1 MFSNQSAQNHS
12 PKGIIFL
19 VHVVPPNVI
28 APLQEFVTK
37 QNYEVQVINQGCF
50 VLLLAQT
57 LDPALILLDEELPD
71 VAATTLCTQLKT
83 DPITKYIPV
92 VFFNSAH
99 KVPDRA
105 KIFQAGGV
113 GYLLQPFQEAEIKVC
128 ITIHAGLKAL
138 QTELEAQKAQLA
150 HEMANERRMSLS
162 LLRLSRVFEQSPS
175 SIVIVDLQGHM
186 EFINPA
192 FSLQTGYSLMEAIG
206 ENPRILQSGHH
217 PPEFYLK
224 LWQTITEGQVW
235 QGEFCNKKKNGE
247 IYWESALIAPIKDQ
261 EGKTIHYLGIK
272 ENITA
277 RKQAEEATRQAN
289 AELAQRVAELTILNK
304 IARTLATEKSLQT
317 GLSEIA
323 EEICGGF
330 HAQGT
335 LIFLL
340 NERQTSQI
348 MVASAPPTPDHP
360 ANTNIGDRFSLENDL
375 IAAKVI
381 KHSRSLIIPQAQT
394 NPLTSHI
401 HPLLRS
407 RNAHCIMVVPLR
419 ARGKAIGMIIV
430 LTSEGKRVFTTKEV
444 TLAETIAIQVA
455 SVIENARLFS
465 EQQRSYKRIK
475 ALHDQ
480 MQAEMSL
487 AQHFQKK
494 LLPPTRPDWPEL
506 DVVCYSAPAREVG
519 GDLYAY
525 HALEWET
532 ADSAMPLKHKYA
544 IAVGDV
550 TGKGMPAALLMAVSL
565 ALFSSAVAHGL
576 PPSDLLRHLDKA
588 IGVYTNT
595 AKMNCALCYMEITP
609 PGINGEL
616 GFSRIA
622 NSGSIPPFLKRFKG
636 QTELINIGGAPL
648 GAGFGQLLG
657 YPELTVEVAPGDML
671 VLTSDGVAE
680 AKNAT
685 GEMFGFDRL
694 EAVLANG
701 PNSSAQ
707 ALLDYL
713 KAALSNF
720 VGAAEPHDDTT
731 IVVIQMGMQ
740 KMKERH
746 VGL

>member
-1 MFSNQSAQNHS
+1 MLSPQSAQDHS

-19 VHVVPPNVI
+19 VHVVSPTV
-28 APLQEFVTK
+28 AELLQEFVTK
-37 QNYEVQVINQGCF
+37 QDYEVQVINQGCF

-57 LDPALILLDEELPD
+57 LAPILILLDEELPD

-83 DPITKYIPV
+83 DPGTKDIPV

-99 KVPDRA
+99 KIPDRA
-105 KIFQAGGV
+105 KIFQAGGA
-113 GYLLQPFQEAEIKVC
+113 GYLLQPFQEAEVKVC
-128 ITIHAGLKAL
+128 LAIHTNLKLL
-138 QTELEAQKAQLA
+138 QTKLETKEVQLA
-150 HEMANERRMSLS
+150 QEIAHKKRMSLA
-162 LLRLSRVFEQSPS
+162 LMRLSRVFEQSPS
-175 SIVIVDLQGHM
+175 SIVIVDLEGRM
-186 EFINPA
+186 EFVNPA
-192 FSLQTGYSLMEAIG
+192 FSLQTGYSPTEAIG
-206 ENPRILQSGHH
+206 ENPRILQSGYHS
-217 PPEFYLK
+217 PEFYLK

-247 IYWESALIAPIKDQ
+247 ICWESAIIAPIKDQ
-261 EGKTIHYLGIK
+261 EGQTLHYLGIK

-277 RKQAEEATRQAN
+277 RKQAEEAIRQAN
-289 AELAQRVAELTILNK
+289 AELALRVAELTILNK
-304 IARTLATEKSLQT
+304 VARTLATEKSLQT

-323 EEICGGF
+323 EEICSGF

-348 MVASAPPTPDHP
+348 MVASAPNALGPP
-360 ANTNIGDRFSLENDL
+360 ANTNLGDRFPLENDL

-381 KHSRSLIIPQAQT
+381 KHTRSLIIPQAQT
-394 NPLTSHI
+394 SPLTSHL

-407 RNAHCIMVVPLR
+407 RNIHCIMAVPLR

-444 TLAETIAIQVA
+444 TLAETIALQVA

-494 LLPPTRPDWPEL
+494 LLPPPRPAWPEL
-506 DVVCYSAPAREVG
+506 DVICYSAPAREVG

-525 HALEWET
+525 HALEGE
-532 ADSAMPLKHKYA
+532 AAGSGGEPKRKFAL
-544 IAVGDV
+544 AVGDV

-565 ALFSSAVAHGL
+565 ALFSSAVPQGL
-576 PPSDLLRHLDKA
+576 APRDLLRHLDRS
-588 IGVYTNT
+588 IGIYTNT

-609 PGINGEL
+609 PGENGEL
-616 GFSRIA
+616 GCARIA

-671 VLTSDGVAE
+671 ILTSDWVAE
-680 AKNAT
+680 AKNET

-694 EAVLANG
+694 EAVLAKG
-701 PNSSAQ
+701 PSSSAQ

-731 IVVIQMGMQ
+731 IVVVQMGMQ
-740 KMKERH
+740 VMKERQ